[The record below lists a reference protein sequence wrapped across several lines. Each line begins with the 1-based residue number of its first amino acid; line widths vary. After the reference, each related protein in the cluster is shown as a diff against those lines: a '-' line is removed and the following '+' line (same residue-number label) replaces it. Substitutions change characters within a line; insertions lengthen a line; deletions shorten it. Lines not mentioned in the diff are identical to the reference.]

1 MVSKKILSALV
12 VSSLV
17 VPSFSTNLAS
27 ANELEPEPVAPNVLT
42 EKSNEELAKEILENG
57 IVSDIVVIEN
67 NNLEA
72 EVPEGF
78 APLEESIIQYG
89 VDPGGGTTYW
99 DGFYSINQTIPTWV
113 LAVSAAYV
121 GTWIAE
127 RYKIPTKITAALM
140 AGVGIVTT
148 KEYVIKGTTYY
159 KLISA
164 TKAEYYTMTSLYID
178 GKLKASTD
186 GSWTAAID
194 TNID

>member
-1 MVSKKILSALV
+1 MLSKKILSALV

-17 VPSFSTNLAS
+17 VPSFSTSLAS
-27 ANELEPEPVAPNVLT
+27 ANELEPVAPNVLT
-42 EKSNEELAKEILENG
+42 ENSNEALAKEILENG
-57 IVSDIVVIEN
+57 IVSDIVVNEN

-78 APLEESIIQYG
+78 TLLEESIIQYG

-99 DGFYSINQTIPTWV
+99 DGYYTINQTIPTWV
-113 LAVSAAYV
+113 LAAGAAYV

-127 RYKIPTKITAALM
+127 RYKIPTKITAALL
-140 AGVGIVTT
+140 AGVGVVAT

-164 TKAEYYTMTSLYID
+164 TKAEYYTMSSLYVN
-178 GKLKASTD
+178 GTLKASTD
-186 GSWTAAID
+186 GSWTASID
-194 TNID
+194 SNID